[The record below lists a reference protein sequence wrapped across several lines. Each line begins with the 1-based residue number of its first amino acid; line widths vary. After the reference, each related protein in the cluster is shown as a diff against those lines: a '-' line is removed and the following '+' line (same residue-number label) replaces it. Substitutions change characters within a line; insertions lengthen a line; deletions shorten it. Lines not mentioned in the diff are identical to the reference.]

1 MRYQPVEER
10 PRRREGDG
18 REDASTLFM
27 LNCYDVWSATPQS
40 ASAFDCVA
48 GCDTPSD

>member
-10 PRRREGDG
+10 QHRREDDG
-18 REDASTLFM
+18 RNAASTLFM
-27 LNCYDVWSATPQS
+27 LNCYDVWSATSKS
-40 ASAFDCVA
+40 AAAFDCAA